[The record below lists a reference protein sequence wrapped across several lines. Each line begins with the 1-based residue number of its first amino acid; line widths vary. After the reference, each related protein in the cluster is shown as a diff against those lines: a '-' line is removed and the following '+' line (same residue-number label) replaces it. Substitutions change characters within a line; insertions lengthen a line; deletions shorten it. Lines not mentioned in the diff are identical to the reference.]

1 MTRIMHSAGC
11 MIRRILIPLLLLAAA
26 CRSGPGDSVTAAPG
40 HGAVAIQIVPN
51 PIVAT
56 RVSGDTYDFPFEV
69 VVRETAGRPITVT
82 RVSATVV
89 GPANLTLGTESW
101 DADRIRSMGYDTSIG
116 AHSEVRYRFA
126 PRKSVPDERLFG
138 NVHADLQVEAVDD
151 TGTPTSATTR
161 VTVTR

>member
-1 MTRIMHSAGC
+1 
-11 MIRRILIPLLLLAAA
+11 MIRRLLLPLLFVAAA
-26 CRSGPGDSVTAAPG
+26 CSSGPADTVTGAPG
-40 HGAVAIQIVPN
+40 HGRVEIRVVPN

-69 VVRETAGRPITVT
+69 VVRETGGRPVNVT

-89 GPANLTLGTESW
+89 GPAGLTLGSDSW
-101 DADRIRSMGYDTSIG
+101 DADRIRSMGYNTTITG
-116 AHSEVRYRFA
+116 HSEVRYRFA
-126 PRKSVPDERLFG
+126 PRRSVPDERLFG
-138 NVHADLQVEAVDD
+138 NVAAELRVEAVDD